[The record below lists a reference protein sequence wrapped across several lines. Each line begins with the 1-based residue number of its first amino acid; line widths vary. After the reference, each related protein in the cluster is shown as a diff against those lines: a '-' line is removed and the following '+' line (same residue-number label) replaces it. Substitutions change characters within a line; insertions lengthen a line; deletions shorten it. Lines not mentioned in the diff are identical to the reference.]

1 MTLYAVWPYFV
12 LVFVVS
18 IACGGL
24 PPFKLVDDARAD
36 GGMRTETLDGLRGF
50 LALSVFVHHL
60 VITHRYLQSGIWDY
74 PPSAF
79 YTLLGQVGF
88 GVFFM
93 ITGFLFWGKLLDA
106 RGRPDWW
113 TLYLGRVFRIGPMY
127 VLVVALMLFVVAYR
141 TDFQLREPLA
151 TVFISVSEWLALG
164 VFPHQPEVNGYQG
177 TGLILAGVT
186 WTIFC
191 EWAFY
196 AVLPLLAIIARS
208 RRHALFV
215 GSGLGACL
223 LTSAC
228 APTLT
233 AGLATPMTA
242 GLVMG
247 IAADLLAFFLSGM
260 LVASLRRSSMRERM
274 PAGWLSPI
282 ALGCLGTIFVAFDTA
297 LGSVQIALMALFF
310 YAVCNG
316 GTLFGLLTT
325 RAARRLGN
333 ASYSVYLLQGIV
345 LTATFAVPSIKVFA
359 LQGVFEYWAVGV
371 LSALALA
378 GVSATTYLA
387 VEKPGIAFGRRI
399 RHRFGGFGAVPRID
413 SR

>member
-18 IACGGL
+18 IACGRL
-24 PPFKLVDDARAD
+24 PPFKLVDDTRA
-36 GGMRTETLDGLRGF
+36 GAGMRTETLDGLRGF
-50 LALSVFVHHL
+50 LALSVFIHHF

-79 YTLLGQVGF
+79 YTLLGQLGF
-88 GVFFM
+88 SFFFM

-127 VLVVALMLFVVAYR
+127 VLAVVLMLFVVAYR

-151 TVFISVSEWLALG
+151 TVFISVAEWLALG
-164 VFPHQPEVNGYQG
+164 VFPQQPEVNGYQA

-260 LVASLRRSSMRERM
+260 LVASLRRSSMREGM

-297 LGSVQIALMALFF
+297 LGSVQISLMALFF

-333 ASYSVYLLQGIV
+333 VSYSVYLLQGIV
-345 LTATFAVPSIKVFA
+345 LTAAFAVPSIKVFA

-378 GVSATTYLA
+378 SVSATTYLA

-399 RHRFGGFGAVPRID
+399 RHRFGGFSAMPRID

>member
-1 MTLYAVWPYFV
+1 M
-12 LVFVVS
+12 
-18 IACGGL
+18 
-24 PPFKLVDDARAD
+24 
-36 GGMRTETLDGLRGF
+36 
-50 LALSVFVHHL
+50 FVHHF

-88 GVFFM
+88 GGFFM

-127 VLVVALMLFVVAYR
+127 VLVVVLMLFVVAYR
-141 TDFQLREPLA
+141 TGFQLREPLA
-151 TVFISVSEWLALG
+151 TVCISVSEWLALG
-164 VFPHQPEVNGYQG
+164 VFPQQPEVNGYQA

-215 GSGLGACL
+215 GIGLGACL

-228 APTLT
+228 EPTLT

-247 IAADLLAFFLSGM
+247 IVADLLAFFLSGM
-260 LVASLRRSSMRERM
+260 LVASLRRTSMRECM

-282 ALGCLGTIFVAFDTA
+282 ALGCLGTIFVGFDTA

-310 YAVCNG
+310 YAVCKG

-325 RAARRLGN
+325 PAARRLGN
-333 ASYSVYLLQGIV
+333 VSYSVYLMQGIV
-345 LTATFAVPSIKVFA
+345 LTAAFAVPSIKIFA

-378 GVSATTYLA
+378 SVSATTYLA
-387 VEKPGIAFGRRI
+387 VEKPGMAFGRRI
-399 RHRFGGFGAVPRID
+399 RHRFGGFSAMPRTG

>member
-1 MTLYAVWPYFV
+1 MNLVAVWPYFLLV
-12 LVFVVS
+12 LVVS
-18 IACGGL
+18 IACSRL
-24 PPFKLVDDARAD
+24 PPFKLVDDTRA
-36 GGMRTETLDGLRGF
+36 GAGTRTETLDGLRGF
-50 LALSVFVHHL
+50 LALSVFVHHF
-60 VITHRYLQSGIWDY
+60 VITHRYLQSGTWDY

-88 GVFFM
+88 GGFFM

-127 VLVVALMLFVVAYR
+127 VLVVVLMLFVVACR
-141 TDFQLREPLA
+141 TGFQLREPLA
-151 TVFISVSEWLALG
+151 RVCISVSEWLALG
-164 VFPHQPEVNGYQG
+164 VFPQQPEVNGYQA

-196 AVLPLLAIIARS
+196 AVLPLLAILARS
-208 RRHALFV
+208 CRHALVV
-215 GSGLGACL
+215 GIGLAACL

-228 APTLT
+228 EPTLT
-233 AGLATPMTA
+233 AGLATPITA
-242 GLVMG
+242 GLLVG
-247 IAADLLAFFLSGM
+247 IVADLLAFFLSGM
-260 LVASLRRSSMRERM
+260 LVASLRRGSMREGI

-282 ALGCLGTIFVAFDTA
+282 ALGCLGIIFVGFDTA

-333 ASYSVYLLQGIV
+333 VSYSVYLMQGIV
-345 LTATFAVPSIKVFA
+345 LTAAFAVPSIRIFA
-359 LQGVFEYWAVGV
+359 LQGVFEYWTVGV

-378 GVSATTYLA
+378 SVSATTYLA
-387 VEKPGIAFGRRI
+387 VEKPGMAFGRRI
-399 RHRFGGFGAVPRID
+399 RHRFGGFSAMPRTD
-413 SR
+413 LR

>member
-18 IACGGL
+18 IACGRL
-24 PPFKLVDDARAD
+24 PPFKLVDDAPAD

-50 LALSVFVHHL
+50 LALSVFVHHF
-60 VITHRYLQSGIWDY
+60 VITHRYLQSGAWDY

-79 YTLLGQVGF
+79 YTLLGQLGF

-127 VLVVALMLFVVAYR
+127 VLVVVLMLFVVAYR

-151 TVFISVSEWLALG
+151 TVCISVSEWLALG
-164 VFPHQPEVNGYQG
+164 VFPQQPEVNGYRG

-208 RRHALFV
+208 RRHALFI
-215 GSGLGACL
+215 GIGLGACL

-228 APTLT
+228 EPTLT

-247 IAADLLAFFLSGM
+247 IVADLLAFPD
-260 LVASLRRSSMRERM
+260 RRVKQ
-274 PAGWLSPI
+274 
-282 ALGCLGTIFVAFDTA
+282 C
-297 LGSVQIALMALFF
+297 
-310 YAVCNG
+310 
-316 GTLFGLLTT
+316 
-325 RAARRLGN
+325 
-333 ASYSVYLLQGIV
+333 
-345 LTATFAVPSIKVFA
+345 
-359 LQGVFEYWAVGV
+359 
-371 LSALALA
+371 
-378 GVSATTYLA
+378 
-387 VEKPGIAFGRRI
+387 
-399 RHRFGGFGAVPRID
+399 
-413 SR
+413 

>member
-1 MTLYAVWPYFV
+1 M
-12 LVFVVS
+12 
-18 IACGGL
+18 
-24 PPFKLVDDARAD
+24 RA
-36 GGMRTETLDGLRGF
+36 
-50 LALSVFVHHL
+50 A
-60 VITHRYLQSGIWDY
+60 
-74 PPSAF
+74 A
-79 YTLLGQVGF
+79 
-88 GVFFM
+88 
-93 ITGFLFWGKLLDA
+93 
-106 RGRPDWW
+106 PDWW

-127 VLVVALMLFVVAYR
+127 VLVVMLMLFVVAYR

-378 GVSATTYLA
+378 SVSATTYLA